1 MGITFNVESQR
12 EGEAA
17 VVELDTSL
25 VLSSDGRV
33 LKVEFDWRPEMLE
46 ESRQVLEH
54 AALVEKIVKMT
65 INETAEHIRQSLDID
80 VAQYFYVYETLV
92 DNVKSLHINSLPV
105 VKVVVTHTTKM
116 LTICVKE
123 MTTLAQKTGVAA
135 RALVDIVQDVAN
147 DAVHFVFEH
156 FKGTWEFAM
165 QIKMAVID
173 EMAQLE
179 ISDFNVS
186 DYVKVAVTVVRK
198 ALEKVTE
205 VYKEWNE
212 YLALL
217 PTEVGGELEAD
228 ISRILNNLSDFLKK
242 FKTFNKMVAL
252 YWDYQSW
259 F

>member
-1 MGITFNVESQR
+1 MIPI
-12 EGEAA
+12 A
-17 VVELDTSL
+17 
-25 VLSSDGRV
+25 
-33 LKVEFDWRPEMLE
+33 
-46 ESRQVLEH
+46 H
-54 AALVEKIVKMT
+54 
-65 INETAEHIRQSLDID
+65 
-80 VAQYFYVYETLV
+80 YFC
-92 DNVKSLHINSLPV
+92 P
-105 VKVVVTHTTKM
+105 THR
-116 LTICVKE
+116 
-123 MTTLAQKTGVAA
+123 TTLAQKTGVAA
-135 RALVDIVQDVAN
+135 KALVDIVQDVAN

-165 QIKMAVID
+165 QIKMAVIE

-242 FKTFNKMVAL
+242 FKTFNKVVAL

-259 F
+259 FEEFHLSQHFEDVTSDLRR